1 MILRLRQLCCHPN
14 LILVSVNLLNDFT
27 LDIDARAQSLTDGYE
42 DPTLLVASGAEKEL
56 GRARKLMG
64 AAWVAEVGPMLCF
77 ENIGLTHHTQ
87 VKKRFL
93 LRAAVSELLDFSDEA
108 DAPEAN
114 CPVCKDSG

>member
-1 MILRLRQLCCHPN
+1 MC
-14 LILVSVNLLNDFT
+14 LLNDFT
-27 LDIDARAQSLTDGYE
+27 LDIHARAQSLTDGYE
-42 DPTLLVASGAEKEL
+42 DPTLLVGSSAEKEL

-64 AAWVAEVGPMLCF
+64 AAWVAEVSPMLGF
-77 ENIGLTHHTQ
+77 ENIGLTHYTQ

-93 LRAAVSELLDFSDEA
+93 LRAAASELLDFSDEA